1 MLLQGHFNKF
11 KFKITQMNKT
21 WLIIQR
27 EYTTRVK
34 NKRFLIITFL
44 MPILIVGFIAASGY
58 LAISGVEHRNIA
70 VIDPNGFIKNS
81 LKNTNQLS
89 FSFPNDVDTNNYKQK
104 GFTDILILPTFDKH
118 QKADYILR
126 SQKSMGLMLQ
136 ESISNKINNAIEDQ
150 MLQDA
155 GIQQNI
161 LDSIHNASQLAEL
174 KAYEDKGKSSKES
187 NAGLAMGIG
196 YASGLLIYLT
206 MFIYGAMVMR
216 GVMEEKTN
224 RIAEVIISSVKP
236 FELMMGKIIGIGAV
250 GLTQFIL
257 WIVLI
262 ISLTSAA
269 MGFLPADVQS
279 QVATLQQSN
288 GQMAGG
294 MMQASESAVKIYNL
308 QHTIATAN
316 WPLIIGCFIFY
327 FIGGYLFYAALFAAV
342 GSTVNEDPQD
352 AQSLMFP
359 ITMPLIFSYV
369 ITTMVT
375 QNPNTPIAFWASI
388 IPFSSPMVMMAR
400 VAYGVPSAV
409 TYWELALSIL
419 TLVGG
424 FIFTTWLSGRI
435 YRTGI
440 LLYGKKVTW
449 KLMFKW
455 AFKKG

>member
-1 MLLQGHFNKF
+1 
-11 KFKITQMNKT
+11 MNKI

-27 EYTTRVK
+27 EYSSRVK
-34 NKRFLIITFL
+34 NKRFLILTFL
-44 MPILIVGFIAASGY
+44 MPILIVGLIAASAY
-58 LAISGVEHRNIA
+58 LSISGIEHRNIA
-70 VIDPNGFIKNS
+70 VVDPNGFIKNS
-81 LKNTNQLS
+81 LKNTSQIS
-89 FSFPNDVDTNNYKQK
+89 FSFPNNIDSNNYTQK
-104 GFTDILILPTFDKH
+104 GFTDILILPSFEKNK
-118 QKADYILR
+118 KADYILR
-126 SQKSMGLMLQ
+126 SKKSMGLMLQ
-136 ESISNKINNAIEDQ
+136 ESISNKINSAIEDQ

-155 GIQQNI
+155 GIKQSI
-161 LDSIHNASQLAEL
+161 LDSIHSASQFAEL
-174 KAYEDKGKSSKES
+174 KAYEDKGKTSKES

-196 YASGLLIYLT
+196 YASGLLIYMT

-250 GLTQFIL
+250 GLTQFLL

-262 ISLTSAA
+262 ISLTSVA
-269 MGFLPADVQS
+269 MGFLPADIQH
-279 QVATLQQSN
+279 QVTTLQQSN

-294 MMQASESAVKIYNL
+294 IMQASESAVKIYNI
-308 QHTIATAN
+308 QHTINTAN

-359 ITMPLIFSYV
+359 ITMPLIFSYI
-369 ITTMVT
+369 ITNMVT

-409 TYWELALSIL
+409 SYWELALSMI
-419 TLVGG
+419 TLIAG
-424 FIFTTWLSGRI
+424 FVFTTWLSGRI

-449 KLMFKW
+449 KIMFKW
-455 AFKKG
+455 AFKNS

>member
-1 MLLQGHFNKF
+1 
-11 KFKITQMNKT
+11 MNKT

-27 EYTTRVK
+27 EYTSRVK
-34 NKRFLIITFL
+34 NKRFLMLTFL
-44 MPILIVGFIAASGY
+44 MPLLIVGLIAASTY
-58 LAISGVEHRNIA
+58 FSITGVEHRSIA
-70 VIDPNGFIKNS
+70 VIDPNGYIKTS
-81 LKNTNQLS
+81 LKNTNQIS
-89 FSFPNDVDTNNYKQK
+89 FSFPDKVDTANYINK
-104 GFTDILILPTFDKH
+104 GYTDILILPQFEKGTKS
-118 QKADYILR
+118 DYVLR
-126 SQKSMGLMLQ
+126 SKKSMGLMLQ
-136 ESISNKINNAIEDQ
+136 ESISNRINSAIEDQ
-150 MLQDA
+150 LLQDA
-155 GIQQNI
+155 GIHQNI
-161 LDSIHNASQLAEL
+161 LDSIHKASQVAEL
-174 KAYEDKGKSSKES
+174 KAYEDKGSSSKES

-196 YASGLLIYLT
+196 YASGLLIYMT

-250 GLTQFIL
+250 GLTQFLL

-262 ISLTSAA
+262 ISLTSVA
-269 MGFLPADVQS
+269 MGFLPADIQH
-279 QVATLQQSN
+279 QVSTLQQSN

-294 MMQASESAVKIYNL
+294 MMQASESAMKIYNF

-327 FIGGYLFYAALFAAV
+327 FVGGYLFYAALFAAV

-359 ITMPLIFSYV
+359 ITMPLIFSYI
-369 ITTMVT
+369 ITNMVT

-409 TYWELALSIL
+409 SYWELALSML
-419 TLVGG
+419 CLVAG

-449 KLMFKW
+449 KIMFKW